1 VLQLTT
7 RGNYG
12 ILAVCY
18 IAQKSRNEYIS
29 IDEIVEN
36 SQIPKPYLSKIL
48 QDLCRG
54 GVLLSRRG
62 SGGGFTLANAPQD
75 MSLQKVI
82 EVIEGK
88 VYLVNC
94 LVTSSTLCGSMT
106 NCPIAPMWGEVQ
118 KFILEI
124 IASITIDDIIDAP
137 KKQKMLT
144 LLETCREMYRRGVQE
159 LKAETDR
166 AG

>member
-1 VLQLTT
+1 MLQLTS

-18 IAQKSRNEYIS
+18 IAQKASHEYIP

-54 GVLLSRRG
+54 GILLSRRG
-62 SGGGFTLANAPQD
+62 SGGGFTLARSVQD
-75 MSLQKVI
+75 ISLQEVV

-88 VYLVNC
+88 IYLVNC
-94 LVTSSTLCGSMT
+94 LLSPSATCGNIT
-106 NCPIAPMWGEVQ
+106 DCPVAPMWGEVQ

-124 IASITIDDIIDAP
+124 IASITIDDIINEP
-137 KKQKMLT
+137 KKRKMLA
-144 LLETCREMYRRGVQE
+144 LLETCQEMYRHEVRE
-159 LKAETDR
+159 LRAETNTND
-166 AG
+166 